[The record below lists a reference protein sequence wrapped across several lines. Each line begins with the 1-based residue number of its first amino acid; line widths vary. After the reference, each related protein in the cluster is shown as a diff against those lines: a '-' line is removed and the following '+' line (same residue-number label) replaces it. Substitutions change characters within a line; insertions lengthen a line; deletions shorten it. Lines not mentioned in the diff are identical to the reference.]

1 MKRNPRMPLVSEATM
16 IMSLEGHLFDSGLIN
31 QTLMSWK
38 RINAVLEQ
46 CVFLSTRQNGR
57 SKSSVLLRIT
67 SSDEAVLSRVES
79 KIATLVD
86 VIEKRKQPW

>member
-1 MKRNPRMPLVSEATM
+1 MPLVSEATM

-46 CVFLSTRQNGR
+46 CAP
-57 SKSSVLLRIT
+57 SSVKVLDKWSI
-67 SSDEAVLSRVES
+67 EIIGAVANH
-79 KIATLVD
+79 K
-86 VIEKRKQPW
+86 